1 MPTSPSPI
9 TALPTPP
16 SSTDPANFDAR
27 GDALL
32 GALPA
37 LVTETNAAGTVTYA
51 NAVEA
56 AASAT
61 AAAAARDAAIVVA
74 DAAMWAAGTN
84 YATGTAAISPI
95 TYKTYIRKSP
105 GGVNATDPS
114 ASALW
119 EPQTL
124 TRVTSGVLEHWDG
137 TQWVPQGW
145 RELGVQATTSGTS
158 VTFSSIPTW
167 VNELALRFE
176 GVSLSVN
183 DDIRVR
189 LGTSGGVVTTGYL
202 GVSQYVNMLNAT
214 TGATRT
220 TGIFLETGASV
231 VISGDIG
238 LRRRGN
244 IWTFQGALADHGGSG
259 VCSASG
265 QISLAAALTQVEIAA
280 QSGAFDLGAVALIG
294 RA

>member
-16 SSTDPANFDAR
+16 SSTDPANFDTR

-37 LVTETNAAGTVTYA
+37 LVTETNAAGTVTYN

-56 AASAT
+56 AASAAT
-61 AAAAARDAAIVVA
+61 ANAARDAAIAVA
-74 DAAMWAAGTN
+74 GATMWNAATN

-95 TYKTYIRKSP
+95 NYKVYIRKSP

-114 ASALW
+114 ASSLW
-119 EPQTL
+119 EPQEL

-145 RELGVQATTSGTS
+145 KELGTQATTSGTT
-158 VTFSSIPTW
+158 VPFSSIASYF
-167 VNELALRFE
+167 NELALRFE
-176 GVSLSVN
+176 GVSISVN
-183 DDIRVR
+183 DDIRIRV
-189 LGTSGGVVTTGYL
+189 GTSGGLVTTGYL
-202 GVSQYVNMLNAT
+202 GVSQYVNMTNAT
-214 TGATRT
+214 TGSVRT
-220 TGIFLETGASV
+220 TGIFIESGTT
-231 VISGDIG
+231 VISSGEII

-244 IWTFQGALADHGGSG
+244 VWTYQGALGDHGAAGISSVAG
-259 VCSASG
+259 H
-265 QISLAAALTQVEIAA
+265 ISLASALTQIEIVTPT
-280 QSGAFDLGAVALIG
+280 GAYDLGSVSLMG
-294 RA
+294 RV